1 MKILPINNRVNFNG
15 ALINKKAAK
24 EIETVIKPF
33 LKEYNPNTEELME
46 KTQSNTNSIFC
57 ASRF

>member
-1 MKILPINNRVNFNG
+1 MKILPINNGVNFNG

-33 LKEYNPNTEELME
+33 LKEYNPNNLRRW
-46 KTQSNTNSIFC
+46 TQ
-57 ASRF
+57 RPQ